1 MNLQKKF
8 DRLENSAFQYIH
20 KITLHHTVSNKFS
33 ICVTKVAL
41 ITNHKIC
48 ESIMHCA
55 PQRHHNI
62 VHTLVA
68 QSFVM

>member
-8 DRLENSAFQYIH
+8 DRLENSVFQYIH

-41 ITNHKIC
+41 ITNHKI
-48 ESIMHCA
+48 MHCA

-62 VHTLVA
+62 VHNLVA